1 MQETEG
7 IKLTII
13 SRLLLASALTAAA
26 AMPAQTAT
34 SITSCGYQIT
44 AAGVYAL
51 ATDLGPCPSDG
62 VDVRAGNVTLMLN
75 GHTIIGT
82 LGGSGVRVAGVANVI
97 IQGPGIVEQF
107 GSGVAFTNTS
117 NSKLLGV
124 TSEYNVVGVGPSNNP
139 DDSSSNNTGLALTGN
154 VIARNSYQGINTNDS
169 NDEIASNA
177 VVVNNTNPGSLR
189 PAILLAG
196 NKNNLHD
203 NQVAGSYIGILLNG
217 TGNLVRFNSIF
228 GALGAGIDVVGGTG
242 NTIANNIAQGNGLT
256 EGPQF
261 DLYDSNGNCTANT
274 WRNNTFLTASPACIR

>member
-7 IKLTII
+7 IKLTIL
-13 SRLLLASALTAAA
+13 SRLLLASALTAA

-51 ATDLGPCPSDG
+51 ATDLGPCPADG

-75 GHTIIGT
+75 GHTITGT
-82 LGGSGVRVAGVANVI
+82 LGGAGVAVTGVANVI
-97 IQGPGIVEQF
+97 IQGPGVVEQF

-117 NSKLLGV
+117 NSKLLGG
-124 TSEYNVVGVGPSNNP
+124 TSEYNVVGVGT
-139 DDSSSNNTGLALTGN
+139 SNNTGLQLAGN
-154 VIARNSYQGINTNDS
+154 VIARNSFQGINAANDS
-169 NDEIASNA
+169 KDEIASNA
-177 VVVNNTNPGSLR
+177 VVVNNTNLGQLT

-196 NKNNLHD
+196 NNNNLHD
-203 NQVAGSYIGILLNG
+203 NQVAGSYIGIQLNG
-217 TGNLVRFNSIF
+217 TGNLVWFNSVF
-228 GALGAGIDVVGGTG
+228 GALGAGIDVGGTG
-242 NTIANNIAQGNGLT
+242 NTIASNIAQGNGLT

-274 WRNNTFLTASPACIR
+274 WRKNTFSTASPACIR